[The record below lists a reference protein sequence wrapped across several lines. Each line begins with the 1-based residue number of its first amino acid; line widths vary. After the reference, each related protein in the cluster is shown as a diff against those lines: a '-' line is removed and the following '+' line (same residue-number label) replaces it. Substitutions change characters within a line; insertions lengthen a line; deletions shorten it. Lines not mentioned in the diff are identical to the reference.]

1 MPHLVHTYVR
11 TYIHT
16 RARAHTHLPVYPR
29 GLTGGCPPPRS
40 ADGVIASAQIEY
52 ISYVFITT
60 AALRRPAICR
70 PPPAGRPAARAPRR
84 PTARRR
90 LAMVAEAGRKVGR
103 GKAEDAEPRS
113 RMREK
118 EARRKGERRAAVGIA
133 AAARGREE
141 EKGEAAGVR
150 GGGHGKSSV
159 RRYRLTDV
167 RLSVVKR

>member
-1 MPHLVHTYVR
+1 
-11 TYIHT
+11 
-16 RARAHTHLPVYPR
+16 
-29 GLTGGCPPPRS
+29 
-40 ADGVIASAQIEY
+40 
-52 ISYVFITT
+52 
-60 AALRRPAICR
+60 
-70 PPPAGRPAARAPRR
+70 
-84 PTARRR
+84 
-90 LAMVAEAGRKVGR
+90 MVAEAGRKVGR

-133 AAARGREE
+133 AARGREE

>member
-1 MPHLVHTYVR
+1 
-11 TYIHT
+11 
-16 RARAHTHLPVYPR
+16 
-29 GLTGGCPPPRS
+29 
-40 ADGVIASAQIEY
+40 
-52 ISYVFITT
+52 
-60 AALRRPAICR
+60 
-70 PPPAGRPAARAPRR
+70 
-84 PTARRR
+84 
-90 LAMVAEAGRKVGR
+90 MVAEAGRKVGR

-118 EARRKGERRAAVGIA
+118 EARRRKGERRAAVGI